1 MTPTR
6 KTWTTTIYWLIPCIT
21 ISYLSRNEAAV
32 MSGVPA
38 KQLIG
43 RCERAHAGTMDGY
56 VNYSLACSAVLRK
69 GLHMSPHST
78 MIDSSHPGLPHVFGS
93 DAHSWPCS
101 MLRLRNL
108 TKIQQKAKT
117 KSLPPAP
124 GAGGNINKNYVCRT
138 HLLTI
143 VVKIT
148 TRGRW

>member
-1 MTPTR
+1 MP
-6 KTWTTTIYWLIPCIT
+6 
-21 ISYLSRNEAAV
+21 
-32 MSGVPA
+32 GVPA

-43 RCERAHAGTMDGY
+43 RFKRAHAGTMDG
-56 VNYSLACSAVLRK
+56 NGDYSLACSAVLRK
-69 GLHMSPHST
+69 GLHMSPHPT
-78 MIDSSHPGLPHVFGS
+78 MIHSSHPELPNVFGS

-124 GAGGNINKNYVCRT
+124 GGSMNKNYVCRK
-138 HLLTI
+138 HLVNI